1 MHIVEQEQDRV
12 QSIILFRLALFT
24 STEDHNSS
32 KINRQHHANCTIV
45 ARITGS
51 GVENSYKC
59 HITFKQNILG
69 SYREMWHAISIIIV
83 WFTNTEQSLN
93 QSRKLADTV
102 NNY

>member
-32 KINRQHHANCTIV
+32 KIKSNKSHNV

-59 HITFKQNILG
+59 HITFKHNIFSVLW
-69 SYREMWHAISIIIV
+69 RNMAC
-83 WFTNTEQSLN
+83 
-93 QSRKLADTV
+93 
-102 NNY
+102 